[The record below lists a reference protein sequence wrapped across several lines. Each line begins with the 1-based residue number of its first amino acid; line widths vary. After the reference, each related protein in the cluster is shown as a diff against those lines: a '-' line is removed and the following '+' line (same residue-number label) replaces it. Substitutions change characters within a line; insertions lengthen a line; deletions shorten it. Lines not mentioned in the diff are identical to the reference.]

1 VSIKRNGTVLKNKIE
16 IMRKL
21 ASIQKIKNIVPIE
34 GAEAIEK
41 ATVLGWQ
48 LVIRK
53 GEFKIGDLCV
63 YFEIDSVLPNK
74 PEFELIRAK
83 TNRIK
88 TIKLRGQISQG
99 ICFPLS
105 VLPNDVEVLE
115 DMDVTEL
122 LGVTKFEPPIP
133 ANLTGEVKGLF
144 PSFMPKTDET
154 RVQVLEELLRKHEGT
169 LCYIAEK
176 LDGSSTTFYLKDE
189 EFGVCSRNLDL
200 LFNESNS
207 MWKFAIEND
216 LERKLK
222 SLGKN
227 IALQGE
233 IIGEGIQKNK
243 YKQRGQSVYF
253 FNVFDI
259 DSYSY
264 LSLNEVKILLEE
276 LGLNMVP
283 IVDENYL
290 LESSINAIIE
300 KSQMKSVLN
309 KDTIAEGIVIR
320 PLEEKMDKYIMQGR
334 ISFKAINPNFLI
346 KYDE

>member
-1 VSIKRNGTVLKNKIE
+1 
-16 IMRKL
+16 MRKL
-21 ASIQKIKNIVPIE
+21 ASIQRIKNIEPIE

-41 ATVLGWQ
+41 ASVLGWQ

-63 YFEIDSVLPNK
+63 YVEIDSVLPNK

-105 VLPNDVEVLE
+105 VLPNDTALVE
-115 DMDVTEL
+115 DIDVTEL

-133 ANLTGEVKGLF
+133 ANLAGEVKGLF

-154 RVQVLEELLRKHEGT
+154 RVQVLEELLKNYEGT
-169 LCYIAEK
+169 LCYITEK
-176 LDGSSTTFYLKDE
+176 LDGSSVTFYLKDN

-200 LFNESNS
+200 LFSESNS
-207 MWKFAIEND
+207 MWKFAMQNN
-216 LERKLK
+216 LEEKLK
-222 SLGKN
+222 SLNKN

-243 YKQRGQSVYF
+243 YKQRGQTVYF

-259 DSYSY
+259 DSYCY
-264 LSLNEVKILLEE
+264 LSLNEVKFLLKEFK
-276 LGLNMVP
+276 LNMVP
-283 IVDENYL
+283 VTDENYL
-290 LESSINAIIE
+290 LESSVEAVIT
-300 KSQMKSVLN
+300 KSQMRSVLN
-309 KDTIAEGIVIR
+309 KDTIAEGIVVR
-320 PLEEKMDKYIMQGR
+320 PLEEKIDKSIMQGR
-334 ISFKAINPNFLI
+334 VSFKAINPNFLI

>member
-1 VSIKRNGTVLKNKIE
+1 
-16 IMRKL
+16 MRKL
-21 ASIQKIKNIVPIE
+21 ASIQRIKNIEPIE

-53 GEFKIGDLCV
+53 SEFKIGDLCV
-63 YFEIDSVLPNK
+63 YIEIDSVLPNM
-74 PEFELIRAK
+74 PEFEVIRSK

-99 ICFPLS
+99 ICFPLDI
-105 VLPNDVEVLE
+105 LPKDVDLLE

-122 LGVTKFEPPIP
+122 LGITKFEPPIP
-133 ANLTGEVKGLF
+133 ANLAGEIKGLF

-154 RVQVLEELLRKHEGT
+154 RVQVLEGLLQNYEGT
-169 LCYIAEK
+169 SCYITEK
-176 LDGSSTTFYLKDE
+176 LDGSSVTFYLKDN

-200 LFNESNS
+200 LYNESKS

-216 LERKLK
+216 LENKLK
-222 SLGKN
+222 SLNIN

-243 YKQRGQSVYF
+243 YKQRGQTVYF

-259 DSYSY
+259 DSYNY
-264 LSLNEVKILLEE
+264 FSLNEVKTLLKGLE
-276 LGLNMVP
+276 LNMVP
-283 IVDENYL
+283 VLDESYL
-290 LESSINAIIE
+290 LESSVESVIL
-300 KSQMKSVLN
+300 KSQVRSVLS

-320 PLEEKMDKYIMQGR
+320 PVEEKIDKNIMQGR